1 MLKIYEYIENQ
12 NIYAI
17 FDRKKNL
24 YIISTNPNAEQGVIV
39 II

>member
-1 MLKIYEYIENQ
+1 MLRIYEYIKNP

-24 YIISTNPNAEQGVIV
+24 YIISTNPNAAKGVIV

>member
-17 FDRKKNL
+17 FDRNKNL